1 MSFDFLD
8 EIVVSQ
14 DIKRRDLL
22 EKDIILH
29 SLLHGLMA
37 EPWFREG
44 YLFKGGTCLIKCFL
58 GYYRFSEDLDFTY
71 SDQAEFNGLSVK
83 EIRRK
88 LSKVIDK
95 LGGLLEAVAGDVG
108 LEFKCKKSDIRFVE
122 LGGSNR
128 FCTFKLWYRSV
139 DGLDSFVKVQFNF
152 VELLYFPHRQVVA
165 GNVMG
170 DSGREIVALYPEASS
185 YFEDLSLRSYD
196 PKEILC
202 EKVRALLTRRGVKA
216 RDYVDLFMLSEKLS
230 LNVDEYID
238 CITQKTRHMLSLYRK
253 YRVNLVAKR
262 KLLMNGGLFEWGS
275 EEALMLVPLDSVKFY
290 RFVDELE
297 EVLVLVLNRL

>member
-8 EIVVSQ
+8 EIMVSRG
-14 DIKRRDLL
+14 IERRDLL

-29 SLLHGLMA
+29 RVLRGLLA
-37 EPWFREG
+37 APWFREG

-71 SDQAEFNGLSVK
+71 RDQDEFDGLSAK
-83 EIRRK
+83 EIRRR
-88 LSKVIDK
+88 LSSVIDR
-95 LGGLLEAVAGDVG
+95 LGGLLEDVAGIEG
-108 LEFKCKKSDIRFVE
+108 LEFKCDKTDKRFVE

-139 DGLDSFVKVQFNF
+139 DGVDSFVKVQFNF
-152 VELLYFPHRQVVA
+152 VELLCFPHPRVKA

-170 DSGREIVALYPEASS
+170 ESGGEIVALYPEAAA
-185 YFEDLSLRSYD
+185 YFEELDLWSYD

-230 LNVDEYID
+230 LSADEFND
-238 CITQKTRHMLSLYRK
+238 CITNKIQHMLSLYSK
-253 YRVNLVAKR
+253 YRVNLGAKR
-262 KLLMNGGLFEWGS
+262 RLLVNGGLFEWGS
-275 EEALMLVPLDSVKFY
+275 EEALMLVPLDSARFY

-297 EVLVLVLNRL
+297 ESLVLVLNKL